1 MCGIAGMIGDRRE
14 FVIDGMLRR
23 LRHRGPDDKGY
34 FLLNEA
40 ALGTVRLSIV
50 DPTGGNQPMRDPSG
64 AVTLVYNGELY
75 GYSRLRRKLEME
87 GYVFRSH
94 SDTEVFLAAY
104 RHYGLDF
111 VSSLNGMFA
120 GAIHD
125 ARRNVFILVRDHFG
139 IKPVLYTVIDKA
151 LYFSSEAKAYKA
163 VPEWAAKPDF
173 NAWHAFMNVRFTP
186 QPLTLFKDVFK
197 LPPGSYMVVGKDN
210 GDTVPIPKSHELL
223 STIHFGNYRGA
234 IYRYYHLPNSELSG
248 GDKEVAAQLE
258 SLLKQAVADHVSAD
272 TPVGVFLS
280 GGLDSSTLAYYAA
293 EKNRCETT
301 SVCLGLGEGSDE
313 NEDARKVAE
322 TFGIS
327 HFDTVLDQSPFDE
340 YRHAV
345 YHMEEPK
352 VNCLQGWFASREAGR
367 HCKAMLSG
375 LGADELFGGY
385 DIYQIGA
392 LLDLASG
399 RLPKTV
405 EGIVGRIGK
414 GVLRPFC
421 SPRFD
426 LYRRMADMLKN
437 GNDPLGVY
445 LILRN
450 AWDHD
455 PTIVQQIYTQR
466 FSDEKQPSVRTLFE
480 KRFPCEGSLL
490 QSFMR
495 FEFENKMVDDF
506 LMNEDRMS
514 MAHGLEVRVP
524 FLDRRVVEFAVRLP
538 IRARAGLLHR
548 KRLLRDLMKDTLPKS
563 ILAKKKHGFTFDPV
577 AQFGHGLSPYLRQ
590 YLTEDRVS
598 KTGVFQW
605 AFVKKILD
613 ADPHPNLRHHY
624 FLLWQMCGFLIWHE
638 LFVEK

>member
-1 MCGIAGMIGDRRE
+1 MIGDRRE
-14 FVIDGMLRR
+14 LVIAGMLKRI
-23 LRHRGPDDKGY
+23 RHRGPDDEGY
-34 FLLNEA
+34 RMLDEA
-40 ALGTVRLSIV
+40 ALGSVRLSIV
-50 DPTGGNQPMRDPSG
+50 DPAGGNQPMRDPSG
-64 AVTLVYNGELY
+64 AITLVYNGELY
-75 GYSRLRRKLEME
+75 GYSRLRRQLERK

-104 RHYGLDF
+104 RNYGLDF

-125 ARRNVFILVRDHFG
+125 ARRNAFILVRDHFG
-139 IKPVLYTVIDKA
+139 IKPVLYTVINKS

-163 VPEWAAKPDF
+163 IPEWTAQPDF

-197 LPPGSYMVVGKDN
+197 LPPGSYMVVGKDDRN
-210 GDTVPIPKSHELL
+210 AIPIPEAHELL
-223 STIHFGNYRGA
+223 STIHFGEFRGA
-234 IYRYYHLPNSELSG
+234 IYRYYHLPNSEMSG
-248 GDKEVAAQLE
+248 GEEEDPAQLE
-258 SLLKQAVADHVSAD
+258 TLLEQAVADHVSAD

-293 EKNRCETT
+293 GENTGETT

-313 NEDARKVAE
+313 NEDARNVAE
-322 TFGIS
+322 TLGIR

-385 DIYQIGA
+385 DIYQISA
-392 LLDLASG
+392 FLDLASG
-399 RLPKTV
+399 RLPRTL
-405 EGIVGRIGK
+405 EGIVGRVGK
-414 GVLRPFC
+414 SILSPF
-421 SPRFD
+421 SNPRMD
-426 LYRRMADMLKN
+426 LYRRMADLLKN
-437 GNDPLGVY
+437 GNDPLGIY

-455 PTIVQQIYTQR
+455 PTTVRKIYTRR
-466 FSDEKQPSVRTLFE
+466 FSGEKLSPVRTHFD
-480 KRFPCEGSLL
+480 KRFPCEESLP

-538 IRARAGLLHR
+538 IRARVGLLHR
-548 KRLLRDLMKDTLPKS
+548 KRILRDLMKDILPKR

-577 AQFGHGLSPYLRQ
+577 AQFGHGLGPYLRQ
-590 YLTEDRVS
+590 YLTEDRVN
-598 KTGVFQW
+598 KTDLFQW

-613 ADPHPNLRHHY
+613 AAPHPDLRHHY
-624 FLLWQMCGFLIWHE
+624 FLLWQICGFINWHE
-638 LFVEK
+638 LFVEN